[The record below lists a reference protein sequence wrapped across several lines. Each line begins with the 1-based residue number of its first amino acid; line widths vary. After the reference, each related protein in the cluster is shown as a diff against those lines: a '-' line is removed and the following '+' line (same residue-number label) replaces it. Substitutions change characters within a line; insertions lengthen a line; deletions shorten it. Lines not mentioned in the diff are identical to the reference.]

1 MLEPVRVGL
10 AGLGTVGGGVVRLLK
25 AQADLIEAR
34 CGQKIQIVAASARN
48 LTRARQLPLE
58 GIRLIAD
65 SRELANDPGI
75 DVVVELIGGAEG
87 AARELVEAALAAGKP
102 VVTANKALLAR
113 HGVELS
119 KKAAMAGVPLL
130 WEAAVAGGIP
140 VVKGIREGLAAN
152 HIREVIG
159 ILNGTCNYILST
171 MAATGRDFADVLAE
185 AQKLGYAEADPS
197 FDIDGIDTAHKIALL
212 SALAF
217 GMAPDFAAVRVDG
230 IRHVGALDIKFASD
244 LGYAIK
250 LLAVARQTA
259 TGVEQRVQPCMVP
272 AHSPLG
278 SVGGP
283 FNAVIAQ
290 GDFADRITWIGRGAG
305 SEPTASAVV
314 ADLIDLARGHAPFL
328 FGLAPDKLATRP
340 ALPASACIGSYYV
353 RLMVLDQPGVIA
365 DVSAILRDH
374 EVSVESF
381 LQRGRSPGEVVP
393 VVFTTHETSE
403 AAMQD
408 SLKKITT
415 LPAVKEPPQLMR
427 VLEHI

>member
-25 AQADLIEAR
+25 AQTELIEAR

-48 LTRARQLPLE
+48 LTRVRELPME
-58 GIRLIAD
+58 GIRLIAN
-65 SRELANDPGI
+65 SRELATDPGI

-87 AARELVEAALAAGKP
+87 VARELVEAALDAGKP

-119 KKAAMAGVPLL
+119 RKAATAGVPLL
-130 WEAAVAGGIP
+130 WEAAVAGGVP
-140 VVKGIREGLAAN
+140 VIKGIREGLAAN
-152 HIREVIG
+152 QIREVIG

-171 MAATGRDFADVLAE
+171 MTATGRDFADVLAE

-217 GMAPDFAAVRVDG
+217 GMAPDFGSVRVDG
-230 IRHVGALDIKFASD
+230 IRHVGALDIKFASE

-259 TGVEQRVQPCMVP
+259 AGVEQRVQPCMVP

-314 ADLIDLARGHAPFL
+314 ADLIDLARGNAPFT

-374 EVSVESF
+374 DVSVESF

-403 AAMQD
+403 AAMLD
-408 SLKKITT
+408 SLKKIGQ
-415 LPAVKEPPQLMR
+415 LKVVHEPPRLMR
-427 VLEHI
+427 VVPLT